1 MSKLLGNPNMGSKV
15 IIGEYRTDIET
26 DREIEKRLPSMF
38 MDINVITT
46 IEGKKLVPIQELL
59 KVEEQVNREKEET
72 YKTAYKKGFDE
83 GQYKGLQAGNLEA
96 QKVAQNF
103 STLVTSIIDQREKI
117 YDEAKRSVLELIMA
131 IARKV
136 TFNAVKIDEEITA
149 KIIEGTI
156 DGLIDKAR
164 IKIKVNPQHL
174 PFLESQIDHF
184 KGNTTAIKEITIEPD
199 NRVKYGG
206 CFIETPSG
214 DIDARVESQMGII
227 SEALTPDE
235 E

>member
-1 MSKLLGNPNMGSKV
+1 MSRLLGNPNMGAKV
-15 IIGEYRTDIET
+15 IIGEYRSDIET
-26 DREIEKRLPSMF
+26 DREIEKRLPSIF

-59 KVEEQVNREKEET
+59 KVEEQVHREQKET

-83 GQYKGLQAGNLEA
+83 GQYKGLEAGNLEA
-96 QKVAQNF
+96 QKVTQNF

-117 YDEAKRSVLELIMA
+117 YDEANKSVLELITA

-136 TFNAVKIDEEITA
+136 TFNAVRIDEEITA
-149 KIIEGTI
+149 KIIKGTI
-156 DGLIDKAR
+156 DGLIDKTQ

-174 PFLESQIDHF
+174 PLLKSHLDSF
-184 KGNTTAIKEITIEPD
+184 KGDTTAIKEISIEPD